1 MVGKVGILMGKN
13 GTAYVTL
20 EEQETT
26 IQFSRIENTAHICTS
41 DSTMKTK
48 YDKLCKNNP
57 KYWKLIS
64 DDGVFSKYECTP
76 KSLIS
81 ARSKVTERE
90 LTDEQRQAMAD
101 RLREAR
107 SKNN

>member
-1 MVGKVGILMGKN
+1 MPKN
-13 GTAYVTL
+13 GTAYIMM

-26 IQFSRIENTAHICTS
+26 IQFNRVNDFARICTS
-41 DSTMKTK
+41 DTTMKTK

-57 KYWKLIS
+57 KHWKQIS
-64 DDGVFSKYECTP
+64 NDGIFSTYECTP

-107 SKNN
+107 NKSC

>member
-1 MVGKVGILMGKN
+1 MAKN
-13 GTAYVTL
+13 GTAYIML

-26 IQFSRIENTAHICTS
+26 IQFRRIEDVAHICTS

-48 YDKLCKNNP
+48 YDKLCSNNP
-57 KYWKLIS
+57 KHWKKIS
-64 DDGVFSKYECTP
+64 DDGIFSSYECTP

-90 LTDEQRQAMAD
+90 YTDEQRQAMAD
-101 RLREAR
+101 RLRESR
-107 SKNN
+107 VKSS

>member
-1 MVGKVGILMGKN
+1 MILN
-13 GTAYVTL
+13 TETASVSID
-20 EEQETT
+20 EQETT
-26 IQFSRIENTAHICTS
+26 IQFNRTDNCARICTS

-57 KYWKLIS
+57 KHWKKIS
-64 DDGVFSKYECTP
+64 DDGCFSKYECTP

-90 LTDEQRQAMAD
+90 YTDEQRQAMAD
-101 RLREAR
+101 RLRESRNKTIQDA
-107 SKNN
+107 

>member
-1 MVGKVGILMGKN
+1 MGKN
-13 GTAYVTL
+13 GTAYVLL

-26 IQFSRIENTAHICTS
+26 IQFNRTEDVTHICTS

-48 YDKLCKNNP
+48 YDKLCKNYP
-57 KYWKLIS
+57 KHWRLIS

-90 LTDEQRQAMAD
+90 YTDEQRQAMAD

-107 SKNN
+107 SQSK